1 MFGGN
6 NASRRRAPFFVA
18 ILSLPLDVLA
28 AGTFVTPPD
37 IASQYSLATSTSL
50 PFPSSTQSNTD
61 TQTTILQGWSV
72 NRERI
77 QQGTENIAFVS
88 DPFPNYQLPG
98 SASFPSPSGSVLQVT
113 YPKGGFGSSGSGA
126 QFYSMWNSTGASF
139 KTMLLTYEVAFD
151 STFDWVQGG
160 KLPGLRGG
168 PDPNACG
175 GGSQSDGTCFSTR
188 IMWRKSG
195 DGEAYAYI
203 LIPNNLC
210 SDQNV
215 LCNDDY
221 GTSLGRGQFRFQ
233 AGQWNRISLL
243 VQLNSQAQRAN
254 GQIQVFYNDVLA
266 ITQQDLQFHSTFDLS
281 IGGLFFSTFYGGSD
295 SSWAPS
301 NTTHAYFRDVRL
313 WAGSS
318 ASTLPGRKVGGA
330 TLALRLDPMLM
341 SFMLF
346 MMHFLQWLV

>member
-1 MFGGN
+1 MVGN
-6 NASRRRAPFFVA
+6 IKESCRRALFFA
-18 ILSLPLDVLA
+18 TILSISPDA
-28 AGTFVTPPD
+28 SATGAFITPPD
-37 IASQYSLATSTSL
+37 IASQYSLVTSTSL
-50 PFPSSTQSNTD
+50 PFPSSTQSNAN

-77 QQGTENIAFVS
+77 QQGAENIVFVP
-88 DPFPNYQLPG
+88 DPFPNYRFPG
-98 SASFPSPSGSVLQVT
+98 SASFPSPPGSVLQVT

-126 QFYSMWNSTGASF
+126 QFYSMWNSTGAPF

-151 STFDWVQGG
+151 PSFDWVQGG

-168 PDPNACG
+168 PDPNACSG
-175 GGSQSDGTCFSTR
+175 GFQSDGTCFSTR

-243 VQLNSQAQRAN
+243 VQLNSWAQIAN

-266 ITQQDLQFHSTFDLS
+266 ITQQDLQFHSASDLS
-281 IGGLFFSTFYGGSD
+281 VGGLFFSTFYGGSD

-301 NTTHAYFRDVRL
+301 NTTHAYFRNVQL

-318 ASTLPGRKVGGA
+318 ASTLTGRKVGGA
-330 TLALRLDPMLM
+330 TLALPLDPMLM

-346 MMHFLQWLV
+346 VMHSLGWLV